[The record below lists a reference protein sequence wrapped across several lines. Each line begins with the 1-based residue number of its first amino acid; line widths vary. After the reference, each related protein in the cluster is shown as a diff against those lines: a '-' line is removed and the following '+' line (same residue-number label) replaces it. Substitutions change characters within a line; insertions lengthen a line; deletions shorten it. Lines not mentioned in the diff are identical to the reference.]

1 MNCHEMVLHSQID
14 ITLTRVEVKHV
25 DVDSE
30 RYTFEGGDF
39 GG

>member
-1 MNCHEMVLHSQID
+1 MVLHSQID
-14 ITLTRVEVKHV
+14 ITRVEVKH
-25 DVDSE
+25 VDSE

>member
-1 MNCHEMVLHSQID
+1 MVLHSHID
-14 ITLTRVEVKHV
+14 ITRVEVKHV

-30 RYTFEGGDF
+30 RYIFEGGDF